1 MLQAGTTPDAVRWLI
16 IANLAGFLF
25 ELSGGAAT
33 VGYFALW
40 PLHGDFMPWQL
51 VTYAFL
57 HASLSHLALNMF
69 GLWMFGRELAYR
81 LGSVRFL
88 QLYGASVVSAGAM
101 QVLVTSLGDSV
112 YPTVGASGGVF
123 GLLLAYA
130 MFFPKRIILLLFPPI
145 PMPAWLFVTLY
156 ALIELALGVT
166 GSEEGVAHFAHL
178 GGMVGSYLLL
188 RHWLQQARRY

>member
-1 MLQAGTTPDAVRWLI
+1 MRQAGATPDVLRWLI

-33 VGYFALW
+33 VAYFALW
-40 PLHGDFMPWQL
+40 PLHGDFMAWQL

-81 LGSVRFL
+81 LGSARFL
-88 QLYGASVVSAGAM
+88 LLYAASVVAAGAM

-156 ALIELALGVT
+156 ALIELALGIT

-178 GGMVGSYLLL
+178 GGMVGSFLLL
-188 RHWLQQARRY
+188 RHWLRQARRY